1 MIESWRKFEKKRNFF
16 ELVRFDFVVDEDM
29 GVFLMEVNQ
38 NIKSTCIFEKIM
50 QYKILTYRI
59 CLNETL
65 VMLKSFR

>member
-38 NIKSTCIFEKIM
+38 NIKSTCIFEK
-50 QYKILTYRI
+50 LCNTR
-59 CLNETL
+59 
-65 VMLKSFR
+65 F